1 MTAGGAG
8 RPEPPDGAFDAIVVG
23 GGTIGLTSAWR
34 MAGRGLRVVVVD
46 PEPGRGASWVAAG
59 MLAPV
64 TEVHYTEERLL
75 ALTMASARRWP
86 SFAAELEADA
96 GADIGYRPCGTLL
109 VDADEGDRAWSDELF
124 RFQRALG
131 LEVERLSARR
141 VRQLEPNIS
150 PGVRSGLL
158 AKGDHQVH
166 TRRFVTALL
175 AAATAGGVQWHHA
188 PVTAVDIAAGAVTGV
203 HCDGVDLRAGV
214 VVLAA
219 GCWSGSIAGVPA
231 GVVPDVRPVKGQIL
245 RLAGDAGRPL
255 LGRSVRGLVQ
265 GSSVYL
271 VPRDD
276 GTVVV
281 GATVEERGFD
291 TTVTAGAVYELLR
304 DARRIVPGIAEL
316 ELVEARAGLRPGSA
330 DNAPV
335 VGTTSVT
342 GLLVATGHYRN
353 GILLSPLTADA
364 VAALAAGEEPP
375 AEMAPFTPA
384 RFAPTLPPVPA
395 TPAMPVEP
403 VTPAVPR

>member
-1 MTAGGAG
+1 VSS
-8 RPEPPDGAFDAIVVG
+8 RYDAIVVG

-34 MAGRGLRVVVVD
+34 MAQRGMAVAVVD

-75 ALTMASARRWP
+75 ALTMAAARHWP
-86 SFAAELEADA
+86 SFAAELEASA
-96 GADIGYRPCGTLL
+96 GSDIGYRACGTLV
-109 VDADEGDRAWSDELF
+109 VDADDGDRAWSDELY
-124 RFQRALG
+124 RFQCSLG
-131 LEVERLSARR
+131 LAVERLSARR
-141 VRQLEPNIS
+141 VRELEPNIA

-158 AKGDHQVH
+158 AQGDHQVH

-175 AAATAGGVQWHHA
+175 AAATAHGVQWHHR
-188 PVTAVDIAAGAVTGV
+188 PVTAIDITGGAVSGV
-203 HCDGVDLRAGV
+203 VCDDGELLAPV

-219 GCWSGSIAGVPA
+219 GCWSGSLGGVPA

-245 RLAGDAGRPL
+245 RLAGDAGYPL
-255 LGRSVRGLVQ
+255 LERSVRGLVR

-281 GATVEERGFD
+281 GATVEERGYD

-304 DARRIVPGIAEL
+304 DARRVVPGVTEL
-316 ELVEARAGLRPGSA
+316 QLVEARAGLRPGSP

-335 VGTTSVT
+335 VGATSVA
-342 GLLVATGHYRN
+342 GLIVATGHYRN

-364 VAALAAGEEPP
+364 VAALAAGAEPP

-384 RFAPTLPPVPA
+384 RFVAPAPSVA
-395 TPAMPVEP
+395 SASS
-403 VTPAVPR
+403 

>member
-1 MTAGGAG
+1 MAMT
-8 RPEPPDGAFDAIVVG
+8 RSYDALVVG

-34 MAGRGLRVVVVD
+34 MAERGLRVAVVD
-46 PEPGRGASWVAAG
+46 PEPGRGASWLAAG

-75 ALTMASARRWP
+75 ALTLASARRWP
-86 SFAAELEADA
+86 SFAAELEAAA
-96 GADIGYRPCGTLL
+96 GSAIGYRRCGTLL
-109 VDADEGDRAWSDELF
+109 VDGDEGDRAWSDELY
-124 RFQRALG
+124 RFQVSLG
-131 LEVERLSARR
+131 LEVERLNARR
-141 VRQLEPNIS
+141 VRELEPNVS

-158 AKGDHQVH
+158 AGGDHQVH
-166 TRRFVTALL
+166 TRRFITALL

-188 PVTAVDIAAGAVTGV
+188 PVTTIDVGGGAVTGV
-203 HCDGVDLRAGV
+203 HCDGDELRAPV

-219 GCWSGSIAGVPA
+219 GCWTGALAGVPA
-231 GVVPDVRPVKGQIL
+231 GVVPPIRPVKGQIL
-245 RLAGDAGRPL
+245 RLAGAAGHPL

-304 DARRIVPGIAEL
+304 DARRVVPGITEL

-335 VGTTSVT
+335 VGATSVA
-342 GLLVATGHYRN
+342 GLIVATGHYRN
-353 GILLSPLTADA
+353 GILLSPLTGQA
-364 VAALAAGEEPP
+364 VAALAAGGEAPD
-375 AEMAPFTPA
+375 EMAPFSPS
-384 RFAPTLPPVPA
+384 RFSGAPAPTAPHDTGHRA
-395 TPAMPVEP
+395 S
-403 VTPAVPR
+403 VTGPTTVGR